1 MKVTI
6 IDGRLEDYINE
17 KDDGYISIFETN
29 PDDALDLAY
38 KVLDDGKTVILEPVE
53 EGE

>member
-17 KDDGYISIFETN
+17 NDDGCISVFETN
-29 PDDALDLAY
+29 PDYVVDLVY
-38 KVLDDGKTVILEPVE
+38 KVLNDGKTVILESAG

>member
-17 KDDGYISIFETN
+17 KDDGCISVFETN
-29 PDDALDLAY
+29 PDYVVDLVY
-38 KVLDDGKTVILEPVE
+38 KVLNDGKTVILEPAG